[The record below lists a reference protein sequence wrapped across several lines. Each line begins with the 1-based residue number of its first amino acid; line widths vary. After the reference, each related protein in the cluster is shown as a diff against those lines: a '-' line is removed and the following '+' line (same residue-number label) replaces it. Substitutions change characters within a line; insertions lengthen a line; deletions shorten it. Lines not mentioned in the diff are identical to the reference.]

1 MISRALI
8 YFNALLIYYVG
19 VIAMDWLETAVQIS
33 VIAGFIGG
41 IISYLINTI
50 VLRPLES
57 TLTRLQVIVDKL
69 SEQLS
74 RTEERWHDIDKKVS
88 EVDQRA
94 RSAHRRLDEHLK
106 LYHEHGGVYDER
118 VEHR

>member
-1 MISRALI
+1 
-8 YFNALLIYYVG
+8 
-19 VIAMDWLETAVQIS
+19 MDWLETAVQIS

-74 RTEERWHDIDKKVS
+74 RTEERWHDVDKKVA

-94 RSAHRRLDEHLK
+94 RSAHHRLDEHLK